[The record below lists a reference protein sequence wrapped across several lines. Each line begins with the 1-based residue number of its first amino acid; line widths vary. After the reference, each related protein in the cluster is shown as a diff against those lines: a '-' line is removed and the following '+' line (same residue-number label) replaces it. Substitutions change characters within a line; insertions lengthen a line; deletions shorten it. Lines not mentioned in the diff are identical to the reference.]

1 MEGSE
6 NRLECALADRA
17 KYFSVETF
25 LVRQISCEP
34 KLTTTTTTTTR
45 TFIIYSAPILI

>member
-6 NRLECALADRA
+6 NRLECALVDRA

-25 LVRQISCEP
+25 LVRQISYEQQQQQQQQQEH
-34 KLTTTTTTTTR
+34 LL
-45 TFIIYSAPILI
+45 FIVRPF